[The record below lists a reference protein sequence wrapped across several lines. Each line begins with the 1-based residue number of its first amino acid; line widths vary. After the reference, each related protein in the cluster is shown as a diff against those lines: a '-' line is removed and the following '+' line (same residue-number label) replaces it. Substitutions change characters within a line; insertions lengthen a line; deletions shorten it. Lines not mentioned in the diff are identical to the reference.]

1 MKKTSKNNKPHP
13 QQRKRRENPRNH
25 DIIHLSP
32 IVMQTIVT
40 RKIQYLCAT
49 ANSTNQV
56 ITVAQLAQRLPGFMA
71 ITNVLGGFL
80 TNQFR
85 ILKTS
90 LWSPP
95 PVLGSNT
102 ANSIKYSDNF
112 NATAG
117 IAAPSKMVGDCS
129 MEPDRPA
136 YCKLT
141 PDFESPAAWWQNVA
155 STNNFIVFTAPIG
168 SIFEFTY
175 QHYIDDSGTIAT
187 GPTIVAATPGVIYH
201 KIVTL
206 SQGQV
211 LTPHTS
217 VNGI

>member
-1 MKKTSKNNKPHP
+1 MKKTSSKKS
-13 QQRKRRENPRNH
+13 QRKPRKAANGIPRNH
-25 DIIHLSP
+25 GIIHLAP
-32 IVMQTIVT
+32 IVMQTMVT
-40 RKIQYLCAT
+40 RKIQYLCLT
-49 ANSTNQV
+49 ANANNQV
-56 ITVAQLAQRLPGFMA
+56 VTVAQLGTMLPGFMA
-71 ITNVLGGFL
+71 ITTVLGGFL

-85 ILKTS
+85 VVKTS

-95 PVLGSNT
+95 PAIGNNT
-102 ANSIKYSDNF
+102 ACSLKYADTF

-117 IAAPSKMVGDCS
+117 ISAPSKMVGDCS

-141 PDFESPAAWWQNVA
+141 PDEESPANWFQNITSA
-155 STNNFIVFTAPIG
+155 NNFLVFTAPIG
-168 SIFEFTY
+168 SILEFTY
-175 QHYIDDSGTIAT
+175 QHYIDDSGTINT

-206 SQGQV
+206 SGGMV

-217 VNGI
+217 VNSI